1 MAISLITPRPDPT
14 DEVLVARLRD
24 GDEAAFTAI
33 VQRYERPLNAYARRL
48 VAGSSID
55 PEDIVQEALARAYRA
70 LLRDRRPMALRAW
83 LHCIVRNCALDE
95 QRRRVAVPA
104 ILELRSTRS
113 PADDAEARETFA
125 ELLHELAGLPA
136 RQRQALLLCVLED
149 RPYAWIAAE
158 LGVSVS
164 AVKALISRARQTLR
178 TLCLEGETPLA
189 DAA

>member
-1 MAISLITPRPDPT
+1 MAVSLITPRPDPT
-14 DEVLVARLRD
+14 DDVLVARLRE
-24 GDEAAFTAI
+24 GDDAAFTAI
-33 VQRYERPLNAYARRL
+33 VQRYERQLNSYARRL
-48 VAGSSID
+48 VVGSCTD

-70 LLRDRRPMALRAW
+70 LPRDRRPMALRAW

-95 QRRRVAVPA
+95 RRRRVAIPA
-104 ILELRSTRS
+104 IVELRSTRS
-113 PADDAEARETFA
+113 PADDAEAREMFA
-125 ELLHELAGLPA
+125 ELLRELAGLPA

-149 RPYAWIAAE
+149 RPYAWIAVE

-178 TLCLEGETPLA
+178 ASCLEDATPIA